1 MKSTY
6 KLFGIFWDHKASG
19 EFNDIEVINGNIGI
33 DYKQPI
39 CLFDFIGEYRTV
51 NISEL
56 ICIEN
61 SLDFDSLCNK
71 IRSFYRI
78 AIKVDFITPGS
89 SIVSSRFY
97 KKRICQIFYAIQQA
111 LPDSCVVII
120 VPYDKLSDWSALQE
134 LAS

>member
-6 KLFGIFWDHKASG
+6 KLFGIFWDHKASVD
-19 EFNDIEVINGNIGI
+19 FKDIEAINGNLGL
-33 DYKQPI
+33 DYKQPF

-61 SLDFDSLCNK
+61 SMEFDSLCNK
-71 IRSFYRI
+71 LRSFHRI
-78 AIKVDFITPGS
+78 AINVDYITCSS
-89 SIVSSRFY
+89 SITSSRFY

-111 LPDSCVVII
+111 LPDSYIVIQI
-120 VPYDKLSDWSALQE
+120 PYDKLPDWRTLQD